1 MVIPLFKWFVLWRG
15 DKRIV
20 VGEEDLQT
28 AKISSVF
35 KVSTFYCKVGH
46 NYYESFKVTSVWL
59 EFPHFSS
66 FIKTKSSRSK
76 RLKLDSAMI

>member
-1 MVIPLFKWFVLWRG
+1 MDIPLFKQFVLWRG

-35 KVSTFYCKVGH
+35 KVSTFYCKAGH
-46 NYYESFKVTSVWL
+46 NCYELTEATFVWL
-59 EFPHFSS
+59 DFPRFSS
-66 FIKTKSSRSK
+66 FDPAQSSSSQK
-76 RLKLDSAMI
+76 G

>member
-35 KVSTFYCKVGH
+35 KVSTI
-46 NYYESFKVTSVWL
+46 L
-59 EFPHFSS
+59 LQ
-66 FIKTKSSRSK
+66 SRTQ
-76 RLKLDSAMI
+76 LL